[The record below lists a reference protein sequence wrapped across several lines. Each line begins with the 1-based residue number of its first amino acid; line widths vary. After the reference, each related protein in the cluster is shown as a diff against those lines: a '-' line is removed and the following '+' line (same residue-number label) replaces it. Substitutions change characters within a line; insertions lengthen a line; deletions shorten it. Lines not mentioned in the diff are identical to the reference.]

1 MLLLWYNSRLFKAF
15 EERCRLRELFEGA
28 LKFQE
33 DDYIKYKDLYESLK
47 IHQEPHTLFISC
59 VDSRVVPNLITNT
72 LPGDL
77 FVVRNMGNIIPP
89 YRENDNMIRA
99 GYLATTASI
108 EYALNILGIKN
119 IIICGHSNCGACSA
133 IYDPP
138 TKLENAPYVKKWI
151 ELLEPV
157 KKKVAALNPSSKS
170 KQIWLTEQINIEQ
183 QLENLMTYPFVEERF
198 DRGELNIYGWY
209 YIIETGEILNYNM
222 ITREFKPINK
232 EKKQ

>member
-1 MLLLWYNSRLFKAF
+1 MK
-15 EERCRLRELFEGA
+15 ELFEGA
-28 LKFQE
+28 IRFQE
-33 DDYIKYKDLYESLK
+33 DDFNKHRDLYESLK
-47 IHQEPHTLFISC
+47 KHQEPHTLFITC

-89 YRENDNMIRA
+89 YRENDNEMRS
-99 GYLATTASI
+99 GYLATTACI
-108 EYALNILGIKN
+108 EYALNILEIKN

-133 IYDPP
+133 MYESS
-138 TKLENAPYVKKWI
+138 KNLENAPYVKKWI
-151 ELLEPV
+151 ELLDPV
-157 KKKVAALNPSSKS
+157 KEKVKALKPTSKS
-170 KQIWLTEQINIEQ
+170 HQMWLSELINIEQ

-198 DRGELNIYGWY
+198 DRGELHIYGWY
-209 YIIETGEILNYNM
+209 YIIETGEIFNYNM

>member
-1 MLLLWYNSRLFKAF
+1 M
-15 EERCRLRELFEGA
+15 RELFEGA

-33 DDYIKYKDLYESLK
+33 DDYTKYKDLYESLEK
-47 IHQEPHTLFISC
+47 HQEPHTLFITC

-77 FVVRNMGNIIPP
+77 IVIRNMGNIIPP
-89 YRENDNMIRA
+89 YRENDNHMRS

-108 EYALNILGIKN
+108 EYALSVLKIPN

-133 IYDPP
+133 IYESPQI
-138 TKLENAPYVKKWI
+138 LENAPYVKKWI

-157 KKKVAALNPSSKS
+157 KKKVDNLTPSSLAKRM
-170 KQIWLTEQINIEQ
+170 WLTEQINIEH

-198 DRGELNIYGWY
+198 DHGELHIYGWY

-232 EKKQ
+232 GKTQ

>member
-1 MLLLWYNSRLFKAF
+1 M
-15 EERCRLRELFEGA
+15 RELFEGA

-33 DDYIKYKDLYESLK
+33 DDFMKYKELYESL
-47 IHQEPHTLFISC
+47 QAYQAPHTLFITC

-89 YRENDNMIRA
+89 YRENPNMMRA

-108 EYALNILGIKN
+108 EYALNILKIKN

-133 IYDPP
+133 IYEPSEQ
-138 TKLENAPYVKKWI
+138 LENAPYVKKWI
-151 ELLEPV
+151 ELLDPV
-157 KKKVAALNPSSKS
+157 KKKVAALKPSSKS
-170 KQIWLTEQINIEQ
+170 RQIWLTEQINIEH
-183 QLENLMTYPFVEERF
+183 QLENLMTYPFVEESF
-198 DRGELNIYGWY
+198 DRGELHIYGWY

>member
-1 MLLLWYNSRLFKAF
+1 M
-15 EERCRLRELFEGA
+15 RELFDGA

-47 IHQEPHTLFISC
+47 VRQEPHTLFISC

-89 YRENDNMIRA
+89 YKENDNIMRS

-133 IYDPP
+133 IYEPSE
-138 TKLENAPYVKKWI
+138 KLENAPYVKKWI

-157 KKKVAALNPSSKS
+157 KKKVEALKPTSKS
-170 KQIWLTEQINIEQ
+170 KRIWLTEQINIEQ